1 MVNTMDNQVRENSY
15 SISEASNILKRSE
28 NTIRRWIKEGKL
40 KAEKIGNAYEIDKES
55 VNALVNQVT
64 TQVLT
69 RDEKENVDEIVSL
82 LKARIKGLEEDK
94 AFLQNQVVSLTR
106 QVEGLTLRALPSPK
120 KGLIERI
127 KKWWSKE

>member
-1 MVNTMDNQVRENSY
+1 MVNNMDNQVGGNSY

-40 KAEKIGNAYEIDKES
+40 KAEKIGNAYRIDKES
-55 VNALVNQVT
+55 VNNLVNQVT
-64 TQVLT
+64 NQVLT
-69 RDEKENVDEIVSL
+69 TDEKENVDEVVSL
-82 LKARIKGLEEDK
+82 LKTRIKELQEDK

-106 QVEGLTLRALPSPK
+106 QVEELTLRALPSPK
-120 KGLIERI
+120 KGFIERI

>member
-1 MVNTMDNQVRENSY
+1 MVNNMDNQVGENSY

-40 KAEKIGNAYEIDKES
+40 KAEKMGNAYQIDKES
-55 VNALVNQVT
+55 VNNLVN
-64 TQVLT
+64 QVLT
-69 RDEKENVDEIVSL
+69 RDEKENLDEIVSL
-82 LKARIKGLEEDK
+82 LKTRIKGLEEDK